1 MGRDAV
7 AAMSRVLGLV
17 DFTADVRVLAA
28 CVAGAVGIAIV
39 CVAIWLC
46 TRGRGSLDA

>member
-1 MGRDAV
+1 MGCDAV
-7 AAMSRVLGLV
+7 AAMSRVLGWV
-17 DFTADVRVLAA
+17 DFAADVRMLAA
-28 CVAGAVGIAIV
+28 CVAGVAGIAIV